1 MKKIPSVQNA
11 DALYARG
18 TENCEFIKKQVERK
32 AGLPLTASNVP
43 MRNAEDFIMSYRTVC
58 FPINTMEQRL

>member
-11 DALYARG
+11 EALYAGG
-18 TENCEFIKKQVERK
+18 TGSCEFIKKQAERK

-43 MRNAEDFIMSYRTVC
+43 MKNVGDFIMNYQTV
-58 FPINTMEQRL
+58 